1 MSEDSFRKVPALIA
15 VAVAAIALCAVS
27 FYVLTDTQDEPAQNT
42 VEIPDWL
49 AEGADYAEKIY
60 RTGDQSQGYDFV
72 VHYKNGNIKS
82 VFCKQEGQEFTPRE
96 LPKNSIDVTCG
107 PS

>member
-1 MSEDSFRKVPALIA
+1 MIATA
-15 VAVAAIALCAVS
+15 VAVIAVCAVS
-27 FYVLTDTQDEPAQNT
+27 LYVLTNDEPAQDT

-82 VFCKQEGQEFTPRE
+82 VFCKYEGHEFTPRE